1 MTWFAIGTYWL
12 VLILGFSVFSR
23 FELWRA
29 GLNHKRY
36 LKKLRDEYTL
46 RVIRD
51 AVRNRR
57 YRPNKGQR
65 DEYKSLFR
73 VCPFAANV
81 YLVLLEVGE
90 GNTVVLPKDERE
102 KVLLLEHLVD
112 IRFFNPYQYNLEDKK
127 K

>member
-1 MTWFAIGTYWL
+1 MTWFAIGTYWIFL
-12 VLILGFSVFSR
+12 VLGISVFSR
-23 FELWRA
+23 FELWRS
-29 GLNHKRY
+29 GLNHQRY

-57 YRPNKGQR
+57 YRPNKAQR
-65 DEYKSLFR
+65 EEYKSLFR

-81 YLVLLEVGE
+81 FLVLLEVGE
-90 GNTVVLPKDERE
+90 GNTIVLPKDERE